1 MSCYEVV
8 QIWQLG
14 PITPAVIYLQ
24 DKKSR
29 RELLFPDK
37 IAYIFE
43 NPGFIFTFPLL
54 LWLMLV
60 SAKHRRYGGGIFLLV
75 CSFERYLLSTTTPV
89 WFLLSPRPL
98 WNVFQKGNN
107 KEKPVLN
114 SPVHWTKPD
123 SRSESLSQ
131 DDFR

>member
-43 NPGFIFTFPLL
+43 TPGFIFTFPLL
-54 LWLMLV
+54 LYEWLMLV
-60 SAKHRRYGGGIFLLV
+60 SAKHRRFGGGWNFSVTVVFSV

-89 WFLLSPRPL
+89 GFKKRFLLSFVP
-98 WNVFQKGNN
+98 FGTFFKKGN

-114 SPVHWTKPD
+114 SPVH
-123 SRSESLSQ
+123 
-131 DDFR
+131 